1 MSCVCGHPD
10 HDHGLNGKCRVPDC
24 PCEQFQPADGIN
36 PRAES
41 AARRAL
47 GRGAISS
54 GGEIRP
60 PRDPGALPSVRRIVL
75 TLALTL
81 VCGLGPSLTEAAE
94 PPTIPA
100 SFTEVAAAALAASFV
115 IRVPVATAEDGSVQS
130 VLDADEDIQEDG
142 EEPPDAVAELRDRTV
157 GAGVIID
164 PRGIALTSTRVMLQ
178 AREFEVV
185 MMDETPVSATVVG
198 LDLRSDVAVL
208 KLDGRGAFFPHLP
221 LGDSAR
227 VKVGDWLISVGAPLG
242 FTGTVVAG
250 VVTATPAPMSPD
262 PTGSFLQSDAV
273 MGLGNAG
280 GPMVNMAG
288 EVVGLGTVL
297 TTNAAAYATPSNTL
311 RRIARDMLEKG
322 RVKQPWLGITTQS
335 LNAALARALRASD
348 DAGVLVA
355 DVVAGGP
362 GSAAGL
368 RPGDIIVGIG
378 TTPISSRLQFE
389 RAVSALTPNDVLA
402 LKVRRGGRALV
413 LSARLADDPE
423 GMPSRPEARLAKRR
437 LGIEVRPIDPISGAV
452 ANDVDFSGSAGRAGI
467 KAGDVIREVNG
478 QPIRSPADFEAAI
491 RTLDPG
497 APILMRVQ
505 RRGVILY
512 IIADSTS

>member
-24 PCEQFQPADGIN
+24 PCEQFQPADGIS
-36 PRAES
+36 PRTRS
-41 AARRAL
+41 AASRPV

-54 GGEIRP
+54 GGELRS
-60 PRDPGALPSVRRIVL
+60 PRDSGSLLSDRRIVL

-81 VCGLGPSLTEAAE
+81 VCGPGPSLTVAAE
-94 PPTIPA
+94 PPTIPT
-100 SFTEVAAAALAASFV
+100 SFNEVAAAALAASFV
-115 IRVPVATAEDGSVQS
+115 IRVPVATAPAEDGSIQHVR
-130 VLDADEDIQEDG
+130 DADEEIQENG
-142 EEPPDAVAELRDRTV
+142 EEPLDAVAELRDRTV
-157 GAGVIID
+157 GSGVIID
-164 PRGIALTSTRVMLQ
+164 PRGVALTSTRVMLQ
-178 AREFEVV
+178 APEFEVV
-185 MMDETPVSATVVG
+185 MMDGTPVSATVVG
-198 LDLRSDVAVL
+198 LYLRSDVAVL

-227 VKVGDWLISVGAPLG
+227 VKIGDWLISVGAPLG

-280 GPMVNMAG
+280 GPMVNMGG

-297 TTNAAAYATPSNTL
+297 TANAAAYAIPSNTL

-322 RVKQPWLGITTQS
+322 RVNQPWLGITTQS

-348 DAGVLVA
+348 DAGALVA

-378 TTPISSRLQFE
+378 ATPISSRLQFE

-402 LKVRRGGRALV
+402 LTSRPPSASSIPVRR
-413 LSARLADDPE
+413 S
-423 GMPSRPEARLAKRR
+423 
-437 LGIEVRPIDPISGAV
+437 
-452 ANDVDFSGSAGRAGI
+452 
-467 KAGDVIREVNG
+467 
-478 QPIRSPADFEAAI
+478 
-491 RTLDPG
+491 
-497 APILMRVQ
+497 
-505 RRGVILY
+505 
-512 IIADSTS
+512 